1 MVREDKNPGK
11 ESESFEN
18 FILGQDH
25 PCLMAQSVF
34 RQKHVILKAYEE
46 LGDAANAPTILQD
59 IENYLRSYDFTASDF
74 FTFIA
79 VFKGRSTYSEKDFE
93 EKLWLQLQD
102 LHEHDT
108 CDWDAEV
115 DSDPESDHFSFSLG
129 GKAFYI
135 IGMHPNSSRFA
146 RRSPRP
152 TMVFNLHRQFEELR
166 NMGAFEK
173 TRDTIRERDKK
184 LQGSVNPMLH
194 DFGHNREAPQYS
206 GRQVDESWKC
216 PFHQKNKAQKSG
228 SI

>member
-1 MVREDKNPGK
+1 
-11 ESESFEN
+11 
-18 FILGQDH
+18 
-25 PCLMAQSVF
+25 
-34 RQKHVILKAYEE
+34 
-46 LGDAANAPTILQD
+46 
-59 IENYLRSYDFTASDF
+59 
-74 FTFIA
+74 
-79 VFKGRSTYSEKDFE
+79 
-93 EKLWLQLQD
+93 
-102 LHEHDT
+102 
-108 CDWDAEV
+108 DAEV

-173 TRDTIRERDKK
+173 IRDTIRERDKN

-228 SI
+228 SV